1 MEDVMI
7 AKAERNVAALNL
19 RDLLQEL
26 KQAWV
31 AQSQD

>member
-1 MEDVMI
+1 MI
-7 AKAERNVAALNL
+7 AKADRKEAARNL
-19 RDLLQEL
+19 RDLLQER